1 MVADRRYE
9 KELELSQLL
18 LRSERKRRPNEAPK
32 RTDQMVNTKEEA
44 GVFDRVTEATETLR
58 FSGWSNMPFA

>member
-1 MVADRRYE
+1 MAADRRYE

-32 RTDQMVNTKEEA
+32 RTDQMVNTKEEV
-44 GVFDRVTEATETLR
+44 GVLDYLTEATETPRL
-58 FSGWSNMPFA
+58 SGWSNMPFA